1 MKPMMVIGLAA
12 SLLAYP
18 SARAATA
25 AENWTHHCAS
35 CHGEDGAGKSKMG
48 RKVGAKDLT
57 SAEYQ
62 KSFTDDQLFEHL
74 KSGEN
79 GPDGKVKMKAYG
91 DTLSPDELKG
101 LVAFVRSLAK

>member
-1 MKPMMVIGLAA
+1 MKTTTVIAFAA

-35 CHGEDGAGKSKMG
+35 CHGEDGVGKTKMG
-48 RKVGAKDLT
+48 RKVSVKDLT

-62 KSFTDDQLFEHL
+62 KSFTDEAFLEHL

-79 GPDGKVKMKAYG
+79 GPDGKVKMKAYA
-91 DTLSPDELKG
+91 DALSPEEMKG
-101 LVAFVRSLAK
+101 LVSFVRALVK

>member
-1 MKPMMVIGLAA
+1 MTVFALAA

-18 SARAATA
+18 CARAATG

-35 CHGEDGAGKSKMG
+35 CHGEDGVGKTKMG
-48 RKVGAKDLT
+48 RKVNAKDLT

-62 KSFTDDQLFEHL
+62 KSFTDEQLLEHL

-79 GPDGKVKMKAYG
+79 GPDGKVKMKAYA
-91 DTLSPDELKG
+91 DTLSADEMKG
-101 LVAFVRSLAK
+101 LVSFVRALVK